1 MARRHTRPKERKRRD
16 VLRYIPQEDV
26 AEKKELP
33 DWEEN
38 VQREIPVEPEM
49 QMMPEIPEM
58 EEFDIRAY
66 EKKKRKERKKRIKK
80 NPRKNWK
87 ELGLLEKRGLA

>member
-1 MARRHTRPKERKRRD
+1 MLKTAASMGPFCSRHRG
-16 VLRYIPQEDV
+16 VLSVE
-26 AEKKELP
+26 ATT
-33 DWEEN
+33 EEN

-58 EEFDIRAY
+58 EEFDIRAH